1 MAAKKSKIRARG
13 APATLRRVRESEGK
27 AGASFPVPPSRL
39 VLPSGYAETLRGIK
53 RRIGEERLRVVMSA
67 NSAMVLLYWD
77 IGRMILER
85 QRTEGWGAKVID
97 RLGWDLSQSYPDMR
111 GLSASD
117 FARSFKASFG
127 VSCHRWLTDRRVE
140 RAKETPCGDRRPARR
155 CLQPVRLRGPG
166 GLHAHLSPPRRA
178 EPGPLAPRA
187 QARISVGIDKSQHES
202 SSPPAGARV
211 PRTDVRIDWDMPR
224 PSNKEK
230 LLADGLRLVH
240 ERGFGASS
248 VRDIT
253 QAAGV
258 PQGSFTNHFA
268 SKEAF
273 GLEILE
279 RYRAMTS
286 AAVRA
291 TLRNDRLPP
300 LDRLRAWIGGQL
312 WYLRKDD
319 MRRGCL
325 YGNLSAE
332 ASEASDAIRFRV
344 ASVFAEN
351 QASVA
356 YCLKAA
362 IEAGELAP
370 KTDVQELAGFIVS
383 SLQGAILVAKA
394 QRSPIPVERFE
405 RVLFRHLLPQ
415 DDARKNGV
423 AG

>member
-1 MAAKKSKIRARG
+1 
-13 APATLRRVRESEGK
+13 V
-27 AGASFPVPPSRL
+27 
-39 VLPSGYAETLRGIK
+39 
-53 RRIGEERLRVVMSA
+53 
-67 NSAMVLLYWD
+67 
-77 IGRMILER
+77 
-85 QRTEGWGAKVID
+85 
-97 RLGWDLSQSYPDMR
+97 
-111 GLSASD
+111 
-117 FARSFKASFG
+117 
-127 VSCHRWLTDRRVE
+127 
-140 RAKETPCGDRRPARR
+140 
-155 CLQPVRLRGPG
+155 
-166 GLHAHLSPPRRA
+166 
-178 EPGPLAPRA
+178 
-187 QARISVGIDKSQHES
+187 
-202 SSPPAGARV
+202 
-211 PRTDVRIDWDMPR
+211 PR

-230 LLADGLRLVH
+230 LLIDGLRLVH
-240 ERGFGASS
+240 ERGFGGSS

-279 RYRAMTS
+279 RYREMTS

-300 LDRLRAWIGGQL
+300 LRRLRAWIDGQL
-312 WYLRKDD
+312 EYLRRDD

-332 ASEASDAIRFRV
+332 TSEASDAIRFRV

-356 YCLKAA
+356 YCLEAA

-370 KTDVQELAGFIVS
+370 RTDVRELAGFIVS
-383 SLQGAILVAKA
+383 SLQGAILVAKS

-405 RVLFRHLLPQ
+405 RVLFQHLLPQ
-415 DDARKNGV
+415 GNAASKRRGRRAAR
-423 AG
+423 